1 MMQQPVDGGLD
12 FEDAVEA
19 TKNHELYVLVSKH
32 EDYGPQN
39 IARAPGGPLMGLA
52 VRLHD
57 KLARLSHILEHQGEP
72 RYESLADT
80 MLDIAN
86 YGTIGQMVING
97 DWPGAEPLYPPEGEC
112 DQDDGDVEARLRAVL
127 DALDR
132 SRPEPYA
139 IVMEWDPDS
148 GDAKGSVGADRGG
161 RPLFVGDRVRHTLTG
176 FHTTVVGEAAGDQ
189 VVLQFPDGTR
199 GPHSHLYLDK
209 VEGPS

>member
-97 DWPGAEPLYPPEGEC
+97 DWPGAEPLKPEGGE
-112 DQDDGDVEARLRAVL
+112 QDPDDTEEAVRAAL
-127 DALDR
+127 EDLDR
-132 SRPEPYA
+132 TYA
-139 IVMEWDPDS
+139 PDS
-148 GDAKGSVGADRGG
+148 PDLPFRLAGSDRDGI
-161 RPLFVGDRVRHTLTG
+161 PLFIGDKVKYTLTG
-176 FHTTVVGEAAGDQ
+176 HTVTVVGGRVGGHVD
-189 VVLQFPDGTR
+189 VQFPDGS
-199 GPHSHLYLDK
+199 GDCYAGDYLDK
-209 VEGPS
+209 VEGPA